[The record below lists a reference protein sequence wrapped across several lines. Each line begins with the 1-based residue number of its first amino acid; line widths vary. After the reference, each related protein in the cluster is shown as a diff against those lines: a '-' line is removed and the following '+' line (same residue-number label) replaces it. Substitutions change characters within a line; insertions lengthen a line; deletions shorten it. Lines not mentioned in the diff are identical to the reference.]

1 MKAMFPMLLALH
13 SCKQLC
19 LQAKALLIRWPS
31 NSNLVVSRNS
41 RSCCTWVGLK
51 SPKRDHE
58 FSRIGGRF
66 FHFPCAVTVV
76 PRGGYYRSN
85 TDCGSGSLPVHTQSF
100 ATSSSA
106 VGETLG
112 ESNFSSD
119 HQSRV
124 IEPIVKDYSEISGK
138 LKAAKFG
145 DRSYVS
151 TADVIASKQH
161 RVVFILGGPGEWLPV
176 SI

>member
-1 MKAMFPMLLALH
+1 MKAMLPMLLALH
-13 SCKQLC
+13 SYKQLC
-19 LQAKALLIRWPS
+19 LQAKALLIRLPS
-31 NSNLVVSRNS
+31 NSNFVVSSNS
-41 RSCCTWVGLK
+41 RSCCTLVGLK
-51 SPKRDHE
+51 SPKKDHKCT
-58 FSRIGGRF
+58 RIGGRF
-66 FHFPCAVTVV
+66 FHFPSAVTVV

-85 TDCGSGSLPVHTQSF
+85 TDCGSGSLPLNTQSF

-106 VGETLG
+106 VGETLS
-112 ESNFSSD
+112 ESNFSD

-124 IEPIVKDYSEISGK
+124 IEPIVQDYSEISGK

-145 DRSYVS
+145 DRSYFS
-151 TADVIASKQH
+151 TSDVIASKQH